1 MKELRERG
9 LYRLPDGG
17 EFVVSLAPRGGGYAL
32 YDPQVFKRYGLPDYQ
47 IDSEGRAQP
56 DGRVN
61 SLAGRRFDRYGSDRD
76 LDRRCWIVPPIRVR
90 RSETALRRERRAVSG

>member
-17 EFVVSLAPRGGGYAL
+17 EFVATAATRGAGYTL

-47 IDSEGRAQP
+47 IDAQGRLNRMGESTRWMAE
-56 DGRVN
+56 
-61 SLAGRRFDRYGSDRD
+61 D
-76 LDRRCWIVPPIRVR
+76 LIDTGQ
-90 RSETALRRERRAVSG
+90 TAA

>member
-17 EFVVSLAPRGGGYAL
+17 EFVATMATRGAGYAL

-47 IDSEGRAQP
+47 IDAQGRLNRMGESTRWMAE
-56 DGRVN
+56 
-61 SLAGRRFDRYGSDRD
+61 D
-76 LDRRCWIVPPIRVR
+76 LIDTGQ
-90 RSETALRRERRAVSG
+90 TAA